1 MGGKNLHH
9 EDKKTIVAVFALSHK
24 GQNLIIY
31 MNWLNRLPFETS
43 NLSDPTQ
50 YGFSRNRVRNVK
62 LFVDDEVSLGLWH
75 IIPENLLIDREKRS
89 ESSIIKMRTEIN
101 QEFLQYYDEDID
113 KVYDEALA
121 RANHVF
127 VYLHGNAQDRSAK
140 HRVGTYNKI
149 LNHFENSHV
158 IAFDYRGFGDS
169 SGEPSEIGLV
179 DDSVAVIEWVLKRIP
194 NASKIYILAHSLGS
208 AVGAQAVRKLEQK
221 YINIG
226 GVAQLVMD
234 YGGFPL
240 LRPFSSFIGFQSI
253 LKNMIHVKFN
263 TEEIIGTL
271 KCPIL
276 LIHGQVD
283 AVIPAAQSK
292 NLFMKILNTTDV
304 IKPSKYQEYQYSE
317 GSLFVSLSNQAQYL
331 QLNHASHNDI
341 HEHDITWKI
350 IKNTILQ

>member
-1 MGGKNLHH
+1 MKKVRNEIVANGASYDNKWLLTGDAG
-9 EDKKTIVAVFALSHK
+9 EDSMIIIWDSKSGMPIKTIFDPHNGIGSCALS
-24 GQNLIIY
+24 
-31 MNWLNRLPFETS
+31 MNMPQKLAIWEWTLADNNPLFEVEIETDDFHDCLLFNPDTS
-43 NLSDPTQ
+43 FEIVSNGRRSL
-50 YGFSRNRVRNVK
+50 K
-62 LFVDDEVSLGLWH
+62 CFVW
-75 IIPENLLIDREKRS
+75 
-89 ESSIIKMRTEIN
+89 
-101 QEFLQYYDEDID
+101 D
-113 KVYDEALA
+113 KA
-121 RANHVF
+121 
-127 VYLHGNAQDRSAK
+127 
-140 HRVGTYNKI
+140 T
-149 LNHFENSHV
+149 
-158 IAFDYRGFGDS
+158 
-169 SGEPSEIGLV
+169 
-179 DDSVAVIEWVLKRIP
+179 
-194 NASKIYILAHSLGS
+194 GS
-208 AVGAQAVRKLEQK
+208 AVGAQVVRKLEQK